1 MWILPLVG
9 ILGSIVGFC
18 FLTLAIGKSPSHSWR
33 IHAMLTFPFWLTLF
47 GVVSHVVYLGN
58 MRRFP
63 FVTLTD
69 PLFITSCVLV
79 LINHFVWYKHFSGL
93 QKNAYQNM
101 ASYYG
106 TPDDMPTFTEIAS
119 YFGICVWLVPFAL
132 FVSLSASDNVLPFE
146 NPAAAASGDGSKRKA
161 QGMAKALVDGV
172 RNGLSQIP
180 FINTSTDR
188 SKTVRV
194 SISSSSFLMTEL
206 RPSTSFPVQTILW
219 HVGLLCRTRWQT
231 KMPTTCN
238 WGVLDGMTLSI
249 VSLAVQYAWH
259 AT

>member
-18 FLTLAIGKSPSHSWR
+18 FLTLAIGKSPLPR
-33 IHAMLTFPFWLTLF
+33 AGALLGALFPFWLTLF

-69 PLFITSCVLV
+69 PLFISSCVLV
-79 LINHFVWYKHFSGL
+79 LINHFAWYKHFSSR

-101 ASYYG
+101 ASYYE

-132 FVSLSASDNVLPFE
+132 FVSLSASDNVLPYE
-146 NPAAAASGDGSKRKA
+146 NPAAAATGDGSKRKA
-161 QGMAKALVDGV
+161 QGMAKALLDGV
-172 RNGLSQIP
+172 RNGLSQA
-180 FINTSTDR
+180 
-188 SKTVRV
+188 
-194 SISSSSFLMTEL
+194 
-206 RPSTSFPVQTILW
+206 
-219 HVGLLCRTRWQT
+219 G
-231 KMPTTCN
+231 
-238 WGVLDGMTLSI
+238 
-249 VSLAVQYAWH
+249 SLAGWKK
-259 AT
+259 TEKGF